1 MYIYNINVWLGKGAC
16 SVAYQCLECSPSTS
30 RWKQGLRRRDIQGTA
45 SLHFDL
51 QMGSA
56 KNVVFFSK
64 YGRPLDSLKLSGLY
78 NMSSVP
84 LAFVPTPWP
93 QVQTNLT
100 TLYIHNIYIYIHNII
115 YICIYVI
122 LYYIILYYI
131 ILYHIILHY
140 IILHIYIYIYLVKRV
155 KVGWQFFRG
164 LAILDAAPLR
174 WTKSGWQR
182 WTFGEHHDHKLFG
195 RWLWINT
202 YDNTIFR
209 GLWTSIYPSYFDVN
223 YRGTRFWPT
232 ARWRGRIRRS
242 VLKRALNKWRR
253 PPCV

>member
-1 MYIYNINVWLGKGAC
+1 MYIYNINVRLGKGAC

-100 TLYIHNIYIYIHNII
+100 TLYIHIIYIIYIYTHNIYIYIIYTHN
-115 YICIYVI
+115 
-122 LYYIILYYI
+122 
-131 ILYHIILHY
+131 
-140 IILHIYIYIYLVKRV
+140 IYIY
-155 KVGWQFFRG
+155 
-164 LAILDAAPLR
+164 
-174 WTKSGWQR
+174 T
-182 WTFGEHHDHKLFG
+182 
-195 RWLWINT
+195 
-202 YDNTIFR
+202 
-209 GLWTSIYPSYFDVN
+209 
-223 YRGTRFWPT
+223 
-232 ARWRGRIRRS
+232 
-242 VLKRALNKWRR
+242 
-253 PPCV
+253 

>member
-100 TLYIHNIYIYIHNII
+100 TLYIHNIYIHNII
-115 YICIYVI
+115 YM
-122 LYYIILYYI
+122 LYFIILYI
-131 ILYHIILHY
+131 ILYHIISYYIALHY
-140 IILHIYIYIYLVKRV
+140 TTYIYIFGEK
-155 KVGWQFFRG
+155 GQGG
-164 LAILDAAPLR
+164 LAVFPR
-174 WTKSGWQR
+174 SG
-182 WTFGEHHDHKLFG
+182 
-195 RWLWINT
+195 NT
-202 YDNTIFR
+202 
-209 GLWTSIYPSYFDVN
+209 
-223 YRGTRFWPT
+223 
-232 ARWRGRIRRS
+232 
-242 VLKRALNKWRR
+242 
-253 PPCV
+253 

>member
-1 MYIYNINVWLGKGAC
+1 MYIYNINVRLGKGAC

-100 TLYIHNIYIYIHNII
+100 TFIYTYNIYYIYTHNIYIIYIHI
-115 YICIYVI
+115 
-122 LYYIILYYI
+122 
-131 ILYHIILHY
+131 
-140 IILHIYIYIYLVKRV
+140 IYIYIY
-155 KVGWQFFRG
+155 
-164 LAILDAAPLR
+164 
-174 WTKSGWQR
+174 T
-182 WTFGEHHDHKLFG
+182 
-195 RWLWINT
+195 
-202 YDNTIFR
+202 
-209 GLWTSIYPSYFDVN
+209 
-223 YRGTRFWPT
+223 
-232 ARWRGRIRRS
+232 
-242 VLKRALNKWRR
+242 
-253 PPCV
+253 